1 MEWSKTITDNLKGAG
16 SVVDAFRDALDP
28 DRKDVADTKAAEKWN
43 WRPIAIALGG
53 VVVVAIVLRMVFR
66 K

>member
-1 MEWSKTITDNLKGAG
+1 MDWAQKITDNVKGAG

-28 DRKDVADTKAAEKWN
+28 DRKDVAETKAAEKWN

-53 VVVVAIVLRMVFR
+53 VVVVAIVLRMVF
-66 K
+66 KK